1 MNKTVRLLR
10 RCLVAML
17 LASDAYVANAEA
29 RSASAQGLQH
39 IQKRD
44 TVVHRKLTP
53 EVSEMRSR
61 MMSSALPVDIRQ
73 QGRHLC
79 VTSQGN
85 QLLPVYRTNGTLYTA
100 FRISKGTNWLSGLP
114 KGAYYINNRRF
125 TIN

>member
-10 RCLVAML
+10 RCLVATL
-17 LASDAYVANAEA
+17 LASAAYVASTEVHA
-29 RSASAQGLQH
+29 ASTQELQH

-44 TVVHRKLTP
+44 TVVHRKLAP

>member
-1 MNKTVRLLR
+1 MNQTVQLLR
-10 RCLVAML
+10 RCLLATL
-17 LASDAYVANAEA
+17 LAGVAYFVSAEA
-29 RSASAQGLQH
+29 RAASAQGLQH

-44 TVVHRKLTP
+44 TVVQRKLTP

-79 VTSQGN
+79 VTSRGN